1 MDNFLIFQSHFYKK
15 FQYKIKDL
23 LLHKKKYEKRKNQIQ
38 IVKNKMEHRKFGK
51 DIQNLYNITEISNQS
66 ISEISEIREKYSQK
80 NEYADKNSYID
91 KINLEKKMI
100 SLNKIIRNSKVNR
113 LEKRCEN
120 KNLSIQ
126 NINDFN
132 NYKNPRYSSNTN
144 ENKCVSSI
152 QNKNDSKNSNSNSK
166 FNQPKIY
173 RNSVVLKNIRKNTF
187 IKKEYSRCCLNYSNY
202 IHINNKDRI
211 NKINIYNTINST
223 NNDIINNNNHL
234 KYIKRIK
241 NKENIY
247 ISNKNQF
254 SKGKINNIKE
264 STIMSFIRKQ
274 YNLPKEKENKKILN
288 LSMDYRQKSKIEDI
302 QKNKY
307 HRKSLLNI
315 PNRIDNSNELP
326 IYKNSL
332 KKLINKSN
340 NISIVFVRNLNPQ
353 IPKEYINDIYKSL
366 KLIEYD
372 DLPLKN
378 YMNIIQEDI
387 NQKMRYI
394 LIDWLV
400 EVHIKFNLLP
410 ETLFITINLIDRFL
424 SKKNIHRKYLQLLGI
439 TALFIACKYEEIY
452 PPQIKQ
458 LIHMT
463 DNAYNKKQVFKMENE
478 ILDVVHFNISFPTSL
493 KFLEIFKNKLNLN
506 DINFYRCLYFIEVS
520 LIDYKSSCFNPSLIA
535 STSLF
540 FNLKSNNDKSQLEY
554 NYKNLLNITGYS
566 RGDIKICFECLNN
579 AIKNLETKENK
590 YNSIRR
596 KFQLDKFLNVS
607 QRIDYIKQKDDNI
620 K

>member
-1 MDNFLIFQSHFYKK
+1 
-15 FQYKIKDL
+15 
-23 LLHKKKYEKRKNQIQ
+23 
-38 IVKNKMEHRKFGK
+38 
-51 DIQNLYNITEISNQS
+51 
-66 ISEISEIREKYSQK
+66 
-80 NEYADKNSYID
+80 
-91 KINLEKKMI
+91 MI

-144 ENKCVSSI
+144 KNKYISSI

-247 ISNKNQF
+247 ISNQNQF
-254 SKGKINNIKE
+254 SKEKINNIKE

-340 NISIVFVRNLNPQ
+340 NISIVFARNLNPQ

-387 NQKMRYI
+387 NQKMR
-394 LIDWLV
+394 
-400 EVHIKFNLLP
+400 
-410 ETLFITINLIDRFL
+410 
-424 SKKNIHRKYLQLLGI
+424 
-439 TALFIACKYEEIY
+439 
-452 PPQIKQ
+452 
-458 LIHMT
+458 
-463 DNAYNKKQVFKMENE
+463 
-478 ILDVVHFNISFPTSL
+478 
-493 KFLEIFKNKLNLN
+493 
-506 DINFYRCLYFIEVS
+506 
-520 LIDYKSSCFNPSLIA
+520 
-535 STSLF
+535 
-540 FNLKSNNDKSQLEY
+540 
-554 NYKNLLNITGYS
+554 
-566 RGDIKICFECLNN
+566 
-579 AIKNLETKENK
+579 
-590 YNSIRR
+590 
-596 KFQLDKFLNVS
+596 
-607 QRIDYIKQKDDNI
+607 
-620 K
+620 